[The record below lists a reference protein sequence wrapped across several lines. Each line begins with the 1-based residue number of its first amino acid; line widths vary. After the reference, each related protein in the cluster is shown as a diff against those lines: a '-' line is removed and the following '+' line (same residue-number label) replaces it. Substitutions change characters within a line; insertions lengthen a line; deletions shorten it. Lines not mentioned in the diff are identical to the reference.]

1 MNSIAVNEV
10 KTIKL
15 SVYRYDPVKDKK
27 PYMQDFDID
36 VPDGKDLMVL
46 DVLMSAKEQDP
57 SISFRR
63 SCREGVCGSDGLN
76 MNGKNG
82 LGCITPLS
90 EAIKSNK
97 LSIRP

>member
-46 DVLMSAKEQDP
+46 DVLMSA
-57 SISFRR
+57 
-63 SCREGVCGSDGLN
+63 
-76 MNGKNG
+76 
-82 LGCITPLS
+82 
-90 EAIKSNK
+90 
-97 LSIRP
+97 